1 MEGAGCSIVHRLT
14 ERLNLRGSA
23 MATRMSKREKTVLIT
38 GGAGFLGSH
47 LAERLL
53 GQGHQVYCL
62 DNFQSGRRA
71 NLAPLLRSNR
81 LTIVTHDLVH
91 PLPDLPRFD
100 EIYNLACPASPVH
113 YQEDP
118 VATMKVC
125 SLGVLNMLERAA
137 RDNARVF
144 HTSTSEIYGD
154 PEVHPQHESYHGNV
168 NTIGPRSCYDEGKRF
183 AETLLME
190 YAAQSGLNVRLVRIF
205 NTYGP
210 RMQPDDG
217 RVVSNFIVQALRGEK
232 ITIYGDGSQTR
243 SFCYVDDLIDGI
255 QLLMAADDN
264 ASGPMNIGN
273 PGEYTVG
280 ELATLIVKMVGS
292 GSSIA
297 YKPLPI
303 DDPRRRRPDIS
314 RAQALLGWS
323 PKVDLVSGLEKTISY
338 FRRQLDEAIPP
349 DFLAVMPS
357 HVGRHMAM

>member
-1 MEGAGCSIVHRLT
+1 MAKMMT
-14 ERLNLRGSA
+14 ERAKIERA
-23 MATRMSKREKTVLIT
+23 KTVLIT

-53 GQGHQVYCL
+53 GQGHQVFCL

-71 NLAPLLRSNR
+71 NLTPLLRSNR
-81 LTIVTHDLVH
+81 LTIVAHDMIH

-125 SLGVLNMLERAA
+125 SVGVLNMLERAA

-154 PEVHPQHESYHGNV
+154 PEIHPQHESYHGNV

-183 AETLLME
+183 AETLLTE

-255 QLLMAADDN
+255 QLLMAADDR

-280 ELATLIVKMVGS
+280 ELASLIVEMVGS
-292 GSSIA
+292 RSSIV

-338 FRRQLDEAIPP
+338 FRRRFDEAISP
-349 DFLAVMPS
+349 DFLAAIPPL
-357 HVGRHMAM
+357 VGSRLAM